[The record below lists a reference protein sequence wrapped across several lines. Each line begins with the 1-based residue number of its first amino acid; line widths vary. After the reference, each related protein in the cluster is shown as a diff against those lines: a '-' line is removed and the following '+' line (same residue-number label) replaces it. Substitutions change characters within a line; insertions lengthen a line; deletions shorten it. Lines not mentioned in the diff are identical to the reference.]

1 MSDGNRVAD
10 TAPTAPVEA
19 AWLQARAIVRVVF
32 IALAVAATLW
42 VLYALTGV
50 LLLVVL
56 AIFFAYLLAPL
67 VEFACRPINVRGRAR
82 VLPRAVAIGVV
93 YLLIFG
99 AVGIG
104 GSILLPQLGSQ
115 ISQFAQQAPT
125 YLESVRAWAL
135 GWTNYYEQ
143 YRLPAAL
150 RDAINNSVTRSTDL
164 AWRYATER
172 MGSALVRALGYLP
185 WLLLIPI
192 LAFFLLKDSAS
203 FRASALQLLP
213 RERWRWRGR
222 EFLEDMNHTL
232 ALYIRGQLIVCL
244 LMGVVCTI
252 GFSVIGLRYALLLG
266 IVAGILEFIPLVGP
280 LAVALIAVLIA
291 GFSSGTQAV
300 AVALFLGILRIVEDF
315 VVYPRIIGYGT
326 QLHPLAVIVAV
337 LCGAELAGV
346 VGIFLAIPMAALMSV
361 VYRHWLEPRK
371 REASPIPFDGLHGPP
386 PVGGR

>member
-1 MSDGNRVAD
+1 VSDGNRVAD

-19 AWLQARAIVRVVF
+19 PWLQARAIVRVVF

-82 VLPRAVAIGVV
+82 VL
-93 YLLIFG
+93 
-99 AVGIG
+99 
-104 GSILLPQLGSQ
+104 
-115 ISQFAQQAPT
+115 
-125 YLESVRAWAL
+125 
-135 GWTNYYEQ
+135 
-143 YRLPAAL
+143 
-150 RDAINNSVTRSTDL
+150 
-164 AWRYATER
+164 
-172 MGSALVRALGYLP
+172 
-185 WLLLIPI
+185 
-192 LAFFLLKDSAS
+192 DSAS

-222 EFLEDMNHTL
+222 EFLEDMNRTL

-252 GFSVIGLRYALLLG
+252 GFSLIGLRYALLLG
-266 IVAGILEFIPLVGP
+266 IVAGVLEFIPLVGP

-291 GFSSGTQAV
+291 GFSSVTQAV

-371 REASPIPFDGLHGPP
+371 HEGLTDPLRRPP
-386 PVGGR
+386 